1 VGICADESKGEL
13 EEESEGRARRLA
25 MRNASELLK
34 IQIENQRFLNVC
46 LRHRM
51 LRADSEEAQ
60 LFPQHKVGPSAV
72 AKLEIGI
79 RQTLSERSPEFKAKP
94 DSFYLPIPRLRKVN
108 LADPTLET
116 EPSKPTDLIE
126 CLKQDKRILVRL
138 QRTYPSA
145 ALGWSLAYSII
156 RQQLGGKTA
165 LPYVVSGDALNPPH
179 SGFKQLLHPSFEKC
193 ANSPEF
199 ARVIIIE
206 EPLFHLKNRMR
217 FLDEQLGDLDAYVI
231 VITKAED
238 AVTATDD
245 LTKNNG
251 FSSDNL
257 APVSLSETAYFLEK
271 AFDMP
276 AMEADAVAMR
286 LDDTF
291 RKLF

>member
-1 VGICADESKGEL
+1 
-13 EEESEGRARRLA
+13 
-25 MRNASELLK
+25 
-34 IQIENQRFLNVC
+34 
-46 LRHRM
+46 
-51 LRADSEEAQ
+51 
-60 LFPQHKVGPSAV
+60 
-72 AKLEIGI
+72 
-79 RQTLSERSPEFKAKP
+79 
-94 DSFYLPIPRLRKVN
+94 
-108 LADPTLET
+108 
-116 EPSKPTDLIE
+116 
-126 CLKQDKRILVRL
+126 
-138 QRTYPSA
+138 
-145 ALGWSLAYSII
+145 
-156 RQQLGGKTA
+156 
-165 LPYVVSGDALNPPH
+165 
-179 SGFKQLLHPSFEKC
+179 
-193 ANSPEF
+193 
-199 ARVIIIE
+199 
-206 EPLFHLKNRMR
+206 MR

>member
-1 VGICADESKGEL
+1 
-13 EEESEGRARRLA
+13 